1 MDTAGD
7 MIPTRKTF
15 SFDAGS
21 FAVDAEL
28 EMFLRDN
35 HALRLDF
42 GSSAYIDAEIAVSLL
57 QSLWTKSCQLPL
69 TPQNLPTLQ
78 RNDSDIARLGEEN
91 NRLGLQNAV
100 MNEQIKSMGSDLEKA
115 TKQLTEYADS
125 ISLLRNENSK
135 LQKQVQNFTPNEKQN
150 NAQAGVSNAPVEER
164 TLSELRRLRLQH
176 ADALAS
182 IKVLEEENEQLSAEL
197 EVARKHTQQ
206 DCTVRTGNKGQ
217 T

>member
-1 MDTAGD
+1 

-42 GSSAYIDAEIAVSLL
+42 GSSAYIDAEIAISLL
-57 QSLWTKSCQLPL
+57 HSLWTKSCQLPL
-69 TPQNLPTLQ
+69 TPQNSQSIVQ
-78 RNDSDIARLGEEN
+78 RNDSDIARLSEEN
-91 NRLGLQNAV
+91 NMLGLQNAV
-100 MNEQIKSMGSDLEKA
+100 MNKQIKSLGSDLEKA
-115 TKQLTEYADS
+115 TKELAEYADY
-125 ISLLRNENSK
+125 ISLLKNENLK
-135 LQKQVQNFTPNEKQN
+135 LQKQVQNFSTPNEKQN
-150 NAQAGVSNAPVEER
+150 NTQAGASNAAVEER